1 MKSSYKLPYS
11 IDVNEMLD
19 QPVSLRFA
27 VFGIKVPVPVY
38 MILMV
43 TFVVISYGL
52 IVAYLFKI
60 GFGLI
65 SAIFFSAGYIPICIM
80 MLKKNNTG
88 DRGYKWLYP
97 TLMYYPTYEARKINT
112 RSTANNEEVD
122 KLQAII
128 PVKDIDESGMVEY
141 IDNSVGVVVKVI
153 GNGSTT
159 LFEKDKESVV
169 DSFES
174 FLRDL
179 KMNVSV
185 NVEMRNGNQK
195 CSSQIDNLDKAKEN
209 TSNATRISIIERKRK
224 ALEIIERT
232 FTTIEYRIF
241 LRSKT
246 SEDLQGVIKAINS
259 KRASNQMFK
268 SVEIIKGEEVYDAYR
283 EFYSFE

>member
-1 MKSSYKLPYS
+1 MKPFYKLPYS

-19 QPVSLRFA
+19 QPVSLRFSM
-27 VFGIKVPVPVY
+27 VGIKVPVPVY
-38 MILMV
+38 MILMIM
-43 TFVVISYGL
+43 FVVISYGL
-52 IVAYLFKI
+52 MVAYFFKI

-65 SAIFFSAGYIPICIM
+65 SAILFSIGYIPMCIM
-80 MLKKNNTG
+80 MLKKNKTG

-97 TLMYYPTYEARKINT
+97 TLMYFPTFESRKINT
-112 RSTANNEEVD
+112 RSTANNEEVE

-128 PVKDIDESGMVEY
+128 PIKDIDESGMVEY
-141 IDNSVGVVVKVI
+141 IDNDVGVVIKVI

-159 LFEKDKESVV
+159 LFEKDKESVI
-169 DSFES
+169 DAFEA

-195 CSSQIDNLDKAKEN
+195 CSNQIASLDKEKEN
-209 TSNATRISIIERKRK
+209 TTNPTVLSINEKKRK
-224 ALEIIERT
+224 ALEIIEQT
-232 FTTIEYRIF
+232 FTTIEYRVF

-246 SEDLQGVIKAINS
+246 SEDLQGVIKAINN
-259 KRASNQMFK
+259 KRSSNQLFK
-268 SVEIIKGEEVYDAYR
+268 NVEIVKGEETYDMYR

>member
-1 MKSSYKLPYS
+1 MKTSYKLPYS

-19 QPVSLRFA
+19 QPISLRFA
-27 VFGIKVPVPVY
+27 MFGIKVPVPVY

-52 IVAYLFKI
+52 MVAYLFKI
-60 GFGLI
+60 GFGFI
-65 SAIFFSAGYIPICIM
+65 SAILFSAGYIPICIM

-97 TLMYYPTYEARKINT
+97 TLMYYPTYEGRKINT
-112 RSTANNEEVD
+112 RSTANNEEVE

-128 PVKDIDESGMVEY
+128 PVKSVDKSGMVEY
-141 IDNSVGVVVKVI
+141 IDNSVGVVIKVI

-159 LFEKDKESVV
+159 LFEKDKESVI
-169 DSFES
+169 DSFEA

-185 NVEMRNGNQK
+185 TVEMRNGNQK
-195 CSSQIDNLDKAKEN
+195 CSNQLANLDKAKEN
-209 TSNATRISIIERKRK
+209 TTNPTVLSINERKRK
-224 ALEIIERT
+224 ALEIIEQT

-246 SEDLQGVIKAINS
+246 SEDLQSVIKAINS

-268 SVEIIKGEEVYDAYR
+268 HVEIIKGEEAYDAYR

>member
-1 MKSSYKLPYS
+1 MKPSYKLPYS

-27 VFGIKVPVPVY
+27 MFGVKIPVPVY

-43 TFVVISYGL
+43 TIVVVSYG
-52 IVAYLFKI
+52 ITVSYLFKI

-65 SAIFFSAGYIPICIM
+65 SVILFSLGYIPMCIM

-88 DRGYKWLYP
+88 DRGYKWLLP
-97 TLMYYPTYEARKINT
+97 TLMYFPTFESRKINT
-112 RSTANNEEVD
+112 RSTANNEEVE

-128 PVKDIDESGMVEY
+128 PVKSVDKSGMVEY
-141 IDNSVGVVVKVI
+141 IDNSVGVVIKVI

-159 LFEKDKESVV
+159 LFEKDKESVI
-169 DSFES
+169 DAFES

-185 NVEMRNGNQK
+185 NVEMRNGNQN
-195 CSSQIDNLDKAKEN
+195 CTNQIENLDKQKEN
-209 TSNATRISIIERKRK
+209 TTNPTVLAINERKRK
-224 ALEIIERT
+224 ALEIIEQT
-232 FTTIEYRIF
+232 FTTIEYRVF

-246 SEDLQGVIKAINS
+246 SEDLQSVIKAIQS
-259 KRASNQMFK
+259 KKSSNEMFK
-268 SVEIIKGEEVYDAYR
+268 NVEIVKGEETYDVYR